1 LGDDRADKKASRTV
15 LGFIGENIDIQLP
28 GEIIDSHKQI
38 FTRLI
43 DRSTFQKDK
52 PLGIEMN

>member
-1 LGDDRADKKASRTV
+1 